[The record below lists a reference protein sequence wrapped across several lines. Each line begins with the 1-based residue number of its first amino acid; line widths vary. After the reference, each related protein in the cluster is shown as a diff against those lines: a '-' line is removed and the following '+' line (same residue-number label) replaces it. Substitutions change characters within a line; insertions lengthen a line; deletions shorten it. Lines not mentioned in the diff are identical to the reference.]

1 MVISTDDRLVRL
13 LAQRGEARVATDVV
27 TMITAP
33 YARRASASNDAVLR
47 LSSILDS
54 LARWSSE
61 LLHHDTHQ
69 KENDDELD

>member
-1 MVISTDDRLVRL
+1 MISTDDRVVGV
-13 LAQRGEARVATDVV
+13 LARRGTASAASDA
-27 TMITAP
+27 ITVSAASD
-33 YARRASASNDAVLR
+33 ARRASTGTRAVR
-47 LSSILDS
+47 GLSSIFDS

>member
-1 MVISTDDRLVRL
+1 MSSTDDRLARL
-13 LAQRGEARVATDVV
+13 LAEHGDASVAIDAV

-33 YARRASASNDAVLR
+33 YARRASASNDAVPG

-61 LLHHDTHQ
+61 RSHHDTHQ